1 MEATL
6 TFDLKMA
13 VNLQRT
19 LAIRSSVTMGL
30 ALVGIVLWA
39 YAGVRQTLRH
49 QLQDS
54 LETTA
59 QIQDHSLAEEGRLIP
74 VRSSPDHA
82 EFVEDINRYVVLRDS
97 AGKIV
102 DVNVEWARELPFDST
117 AERVA
122 LAGGRS
128 QASLVWNGQQILT
141 LYRHVPPGSPPGAVV
156 LQVGASLAPM
166 EEASRDILYRM
177 AGTVLLGSL
186 VVMVGAWWLSR
197 SAMAPVKAIA
207 AQAQAIQG
215 NVDGQRITAHAD
227 VLELQGLIEVL
238 NGMLSRVS
246 RTQLWHRRILNDLGH
261 DLRTPITAMRTGL
274 EIALRNERKPEEYR
288 RVITSTMEDVDRLQV
303 ITDALSLLGQ
313 VESGAITLNRGPV
326 DARMVME
333 SAVTRARRRLDGR
346 TLEWHE
352 PSEPIEVTLDRQLMA
367 KALDQLLD
375 NAIQHTPEGT
385 TIRVGLNRMGQRVQ
399 MIVEDNGPAV
409 PPEVLPEL
417 FDRFYRVHPSRGRH
431 AGAGLGLTTVAAVVE
446 LHGGTISAEPV
457 ETGGLRVRVELPE
470 NKDLGLRT

>member
-39 YAGVRQTLRH
+39 YVGVRRTLRH

-59 QIQDHSLAEEGRLIP
+59 EIQDHSLAEEGRLIP

-97 AGKIV
+97 GGRIV
-102 DVNVEWARELPFDST
+102 EVNVDWARELPFDST
-117 AERVA
+117 AMRVA

-128 QASLVWNGQQILT
+128 QASLAWNGQQVLT
-141 LYRHVPPGSPPGAVV
+141 LYRQVPAGSPPGAAV
-156 LQVGASLAPM
+156 LEVGASLAPM
-166 EEASRDILYRM
+166 EQASRDILYRM
-177 AGTVLLGSL
+177 AGTVLFGSL

-313 VESGAITLNRGPV
+313 VESGAITLNRAPV

-352 PSEPIEVTLDRQLMA
+352 PSEPIELKLDRQLMA
-367 KALDQLLD
+367 KALDQLID

-385 TIRVGLNRMGQRVQ
+385 TIRVGLERMDGRVQ
-399 MIVEDNGPAV
+399 LIVEDNGPGV

-446 LHGGTISAEPV
+446 LHGGTISAESV
-457 ETGGLRVRVELPE
+457 ETGGLRVRMELPQD
-470 NKDLGLRT
+470 KD

>member
-1 MEATL
+1 MEASL

-30 ALVGIVLWA
+30 ALLGIVLWA
-39 YAGVRQTLRH
+39 YVGVRRTLRH

-59 QIQDHSLAEEGRLIP
+59 QIQDHSLADEGRLIP

-97 AGKIV
+97 AGRIV
-102 DVNVEWARELPFDST
+102 DVNVDWARELPFDST
-117 AERVA
+117 AMRVA

-128 QASLVWNGQQILT
+128 QASLAWNGDQILT
-141 LYRHVPPGSPPGAVV
+141 LYRRVPPGSPPGAEVME
-156 LQVGASLAPM
+156 VGASLAPM
-166 EEASRDILYRM
+166 EQASREVLYRM
-177 AGTVLLGSL
+177 AGTALLGSL
-186 VVMVGAWWLSR
+186 VVMAGAWWLSR

-227 VLELQGLIEVL
+227 VLELRGLIEVL

-246 RTQLWHRRILNDLGH
+246 RTQQWHRRILNDLGH
-261 DLRTPITAMRTGL
+261 DLRTPITAMRTGM

-288 RVITSTMEDVDRLQV
+288 RVITSTMEDVDRLQL

-313 VESGAITLNRGPV
+313 VESGAITMNGSPV
-326 DARMVME
+326 DARTVME
-333 SAVTRARRRLDGR
+333 NAVTRARRRLDGR
-346 TLEWHE
+346 TLEWQE
-352 PSEPIEVTLDRQLMA
+352 PSQPIEVKLDRQLMA
-367 KALDQLLD
+367 KALDQLID

-385 TIRVGLNRMGQRVQ
+385 TIRAGLERKDGRVQ
-399 MIVEDNGPAV
+399 MIIEDNGPGV

-417 FDRFYRVHPSRGRH
+417 FDRFYRVHTSRGRH

-457 ETGGLRVRVELPE
+457 ETGGLRVRLELPQDTPP
-470 NKDLGLRT
+470 KD

>member
-1 MEATL
+1 
-6 TFDLKMA
+6 
-13 VNLQRT
+13 
-19 LAIRSSVTMGL
+19 MGL

-39 YAGVRQTLRH
+39 YVGVRRMLRH

-59 QIQDHSLAEEGRLIP
+59 QIQAHRLAEEGRLIP
-74 VRSSPDHA
+74 VRSPPDHRQ
-82 EFVEDINRYVVLRDS
+82 FVEDINRYVVLRDS
-97 AGKIV
+97 AGTMVEANV
-102 DVNVEWARELPFDST
+102 DWARGLPFDST
-117 AERVA
+117 ALRLA

-128 QASLVWNGQQILT
+128 QATLPWNGDQVLT
-141 LYRHVPPGSPPGAVV
+141 LYHPVPPSSPPGAYV
-156 LQVGASLAPM
+156 LQVGASLDPV
-166 EEASRDILYRM
+166 EQASREVLYHM
-177 AGTVLLGSL
+177 AATALLGSL

-197 SAMAPVKAIA
+197 SAIAPVKAIA

-227 VLELQGLIEVL
+227 VEELRGLIEVL

-261 DLRTPITAMRTGL
+261 DLRTPITAMRTGM
-274 EIALRNERKPEEYR
+274 EIALRSERKPEEYR
-288 RVITSTMEDVDRLQV
+288 RVITSTMEDVDRLQL

-313 VESGAITLNRGPV
+313 VESGAIKLNPSPV
-326 DARMVME
+326 DARMVVE
-333 SAVTRARRRLDGR
+333 TAVTRARRRLDGR

-352 PSEPIEVTLDRQLMA
+352 PSGPVEATLDRQLMA

-385 TIRVGLNRMGQRVQ
+385 RILARLERREGGLRMT
-399 MIVEDNGPAV
+399 VEDNGPGV
-409 PPEVLPEL
+409 PAEVLPEL
-417 FDRFYRVHPSRGRH
+417 FDRFYRHHPSRGRH
-431 AGAGLGLTTVAAVVE
+431 AGAGLGLTIVAAVVE

-457 ETGGLRVRVELPE
+457 ETGGLRVKLELPQ
-470 NKDLGLRT
+470 DAARQD